1 MKSQEQEFLP
11 IVNDLVAS
19 QYVDEAIKILNAAS
33 PARVNEFMN
42 YYKRKNH
49 NVACMHLD
57 TIKKELVFYGILKQ
71 EDSDEFGKYEF

>member
-42 YYKRKNH
+42 YY
-49 NVACMHLD
+49 L
-57 TIKKELVFYGILKQ
+57 LVIDFINFILYYK
-71 EDSDEFGKYEF
+71 